1 MTARLPTAIGVSAL
15 LRRVN
20 DAGGLAVVRAKG
32 DPQAGA
38 VLVLVDEG
46 LIGRALERG
55 VGPTG
60 TNSIVEVRRVNST
73 GYGEEPA
80 GESLEDYWRKRRA
93 RDPDLW
99 VIELNIPAAERFIAE
114 TMLFD

>member
-1 MTARLPTAIGVSAL
+1 MTGSGRLPTSLGVGAL

-32 DPQAGA
+32 DPQGGG
-38 VLVLVDEG
+38 VLLLIDEG
-46 LIGRALERG
+46 SMQRAVERG
-55 VGPTG
+55 VGPSGAPSLIET
-60 TNSIVEVRRVNST
+60 RRTDSP
-73 GYGEEPA
+73 GET
-80 GESLEDYWRKRRA
+80 LDDYWRGRRA

-99 VIELNIPAAERFIAE
+99 VVELRIPAAERFIAE

>member
-1 MTARLPTAIGVSAL
+1 MSARLPTGLAVSAL

-38 VLVLVDEG
+38 VLVTVTDRNG
-46 LIGRALERG
+46 PTRCLERG
-55 VGPTG
+55 IGPSGEIALIDT
-60 TNSIVEVRRVNST
+60 TPRDSDPAAIDDYCRR
-73 GYGEEPA
+73 
-80 GESLEDYWRKRRA
+80 RRA

-99 VIELNIPAAERFIAE
+99 LIDLNIPSAERFVAE
-114 TMLFD
+114 TILDR